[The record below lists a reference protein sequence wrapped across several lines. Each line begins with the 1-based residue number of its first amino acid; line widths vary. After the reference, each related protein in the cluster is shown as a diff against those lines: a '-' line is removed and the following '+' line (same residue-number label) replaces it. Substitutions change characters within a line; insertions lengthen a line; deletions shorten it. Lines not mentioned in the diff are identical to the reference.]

1 MAEKSSISAAYMIAP
16 IKFVKTLPHLNNFFI
31 DKKYLTIYT
40 NINSPY
46 TLKFLEELEV
56 IPKEDITFRNLV
68 DLISKSYVNRA
79 DTVTQKNEFSIKG
92 DVISIWPVGFDHP
105 IRMEFFGDELE
116 KMYLIDENYSKK
128 LHDIE
133 YILLSKFNLED
144 RSELDSIKISHNHNY
159 SIKEYKRIIFSAG
172 LLAEKSDDYEII
184 RTDFQYPNL
193 YYSRLDILE
202 KEIKNYITNGYKV
215 FITTKNIDHIT
226 DNLIE
231 YTNLNNLDELK
242 NIEDTFTQNFLEQL
256 QITTLP
262 AGFITKEYKLVYLTD
277 RELFGSIFL
286 TRPERTIDDSNN
298 IKRLL
303 RQFEG
308 NIEIGDYVVH
318 QDYGVA
324 IYSGLT
330 QEEVEGATM
339 EYLLLTYANNDQ
351 LLVPIH
357 QVDKITKYIGPDNLQ
372 PKLTK
377 LGKGDWEKAKDKVKA
392 TTRILAKELVQHY
405 ALRELAKA
413 DAIENI
419 DSNDYLKFVDEFKYK
434 ETEDQQRAVNEIIN
448 DLEKEKPMNRLLVGD
463 VGFGKTEVFM
473 RAAFKIVESGGQVA
487 VLAPTTILTSQH
499 FAVFTERFKSFDY
512 KITYLSRFNTAKE
525 NRDIIDRLNAGQIDI
540 VIGTHRL
547 LSSDVK
553 FKNLQLLIVDEEQRF
568 GVKQKEKIKK
578 INYGVHVLS
587 VSATPIPRT
596 LSMALSSI
604 QEISIISQPPK
615 DRKPIHTEIIKDN
628 WNKATKAIAFEV
640 DRGGQVYFVHNEVNT
655 IQSIKARLENLL
667 PGIKF
672 AVGHGQM
679 SAAELDR
686 VMTDFFNKKYDC
698 LIATTIIENG
708 LDLPNVNTI
717 VINKADTFG
726 LSQLYQLR
734 GRVGRSEKEAYCYL
748 MYSGKTLA
756 AQLDESKIEDEKLK
770 KAMYRKYVER
780 LQAIVDNQD
789 LGSGFRVASRD
800 LEIRGAGSLL
810 GEQQSGFISTI
821 GYAMYIEMLATEIE
835 KLKR

>member
-46 TLKFLEELEV
+46 TLRFLEELEV
-56 IPKEDITFRNLV
+56 ISKEDITFRNLV
-68 DLISKSYVNRA
+68 DLISKSYINRV

-133 YILLSKFNLED
+133 YIPLSKFNLED

-172 LLAEKSDDYEII
+172 LLAEKSEDYEIVK
-184 RTDFQYPNL
+184 TDFQYPNL

-215 FITTKNIDHIT
+215 FMSTKNIDHIT

-231 YTNLNNLDELK
+231 YTNSSNLDELK
-242 NIEDTFTQNFLEQL
+242 NINDTFTQNFLEQL

-377 LGKGDWEKAKDKVKA
+377 LGKGVWEKAKDKVKA
-392 TTRILAKELVQHY
+392 TTKILAKELVRHY

-499 FAVFTERFKSFDY
+499 FAVFRERFKSFDY
-512 KITYLSRFNTAKE
+512 KIAYLSRFNTAKE

-640 DRGGQVYFVHNEVNT
+640 ERGGQVYFVHNEVNT

-748 MYSGKTLA
+748 MYSGKTLE

-810 GEQQSGFISTI
+810 GEQQSGFISII

-835 KLKR
+835 KLKK

>member
-1 MAEKSSISAAYMIAP
+1 MKHP
-16 IKFVKTLPHLNNFFI
+16 VTFVKTLPHLNSFFI
-31 DKKYLTIYT
+31 DKKYLTIHT

-56 IPKEDITFRNLV
+56 MHKKEITFKKLV
-68 DLISKSYVNRA
+68 EYISKMFIDRVDVISN
-79 DTVTQKNEFSIKG
+79 KNEFSIKG
-92 DVISIWPVGFDHP
+92 DIISIWPVGFEHP
-105 IRMEFFGDELE
+105 LRLEFFGDELE
-116 KMYLIDENYSKK
+116 QMYFFDESYSRKIENTDFLI
-128 LHDIE
+128 
-133 YILLSKFNLED
+133 LSRFKLED
-144 RSELDSIKISHNHNY
+144 KLESDSIKIEFDKDSNLDN
-159 SIKEYKRIIFSAG
+159 YKRIIFSSS
-172 LLAEKSDDYEII
+172 LMVDSSPQFEII
-184 RTDFQYPNL
+184 KTDFQYPNL
-193 YYSRLDILE
+193 YYSRYDILE
-202 KEIKNYITNGYKV
+202 KEIKNYLENNYQVYIS
-215 FITTKNIDHIT
+215 TKNIDH
-226 DNLIE
+226 LPE
-231 YTNLNNLDELK
+231 ELFQYTNEEIFNNLDNKSSIVLK
-242 NIEDTFTQNFLEQL
+242 NLIDSIHVSN
-256 QITTLP
+256 LP
-262 AGFITKEYKLVYLTD
+262 AGFISKELHLVYLTD

-286 TRPERTIDDSNN
+286 SRPERTKNDSNN

-318 QDYGVA
+318 QDYGIG

-330 QEEVEGATM
+330 QEEVDSITM

-351 LLVPIH
+351 LYVPIH
-357 QVDKITKYIGPDNLQ
+357 QVDKITKFIGPDNVP

-377 LGKGDWEKAKDKVKA
+377 LGKGNWESAKEKVKK
-392 TTRILAKELVQHY
+392 TTQILAKELVEHY

-413 DAIENI
+413 NAIKKE
-419 DSNDYLKFVDEFKYK
+419 DSKDYQKFVDEFKFK
-434 ETEDQQRAVNEIIN
+434 ETDDQLRAINEIIS
-448 DLEKEKPMNRLLVGD
+448 DLEKESPMNRLLVGD

-499 FAVFTERFKSFDY
+499 SAVFSERFKSFPFR
-512 KITYLSRFNTAKE
+512 IAYLSRFNTTKE
-525 NRDIIDRLNAGQIDI
+525 NQKIIDDINLGKVDI

-578 INYGVHVLS
+578 INYGVHVLN

-615 DRKPIHTEIIKDN
+615 DRKPINTEIIKDN
-628 WNKATKAIAFEV
+628 WNKAAQAIAKEI
-640 DRGGQVYFVHNEVNT
+640 DRGGQVYFVHNEVTT
-655 IQSIKARLENLL
+655 IQSIKSRLESLL
-667 PGIKF
+667 PGVKF
-672 AVGHGQM
+672 TVGHGQM
-679 SAAELDR
+679 SPAELDR

-717 VINKADTFG
+717 IINKADHFG

-734 GRVGRSEKEAYCYL
+734 GRVGRSTREAYCYL
-748 MYSGKTLA
+748 MYTGKTLES
-756 AQLDESKIEDEKLK
+756 QLNEQNIADEKLK
-770 KAMYRKYVER
+770 KAMYRKYIER

-810 GEQQSGFISTI
+810 GEQQSGFISSI
-821 GYAMYIEMLATEIE
+821 GYAMYIEMLATEVE
-835 KLKR
+835 KLKSN